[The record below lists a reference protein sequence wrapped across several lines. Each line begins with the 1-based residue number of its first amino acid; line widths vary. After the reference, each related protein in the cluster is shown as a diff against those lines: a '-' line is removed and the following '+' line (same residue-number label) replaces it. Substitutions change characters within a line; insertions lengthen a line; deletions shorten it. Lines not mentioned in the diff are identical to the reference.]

1 MKEPFES
8 GFTAYRLFDLPN
20 FVRRGVSKQWFLYQ
34 VLDNIK
40 NMLWKKNERT
50 I

>member
-20 FVRRGVSKQWFLYQ
+20 FVQEKESDSVVFVSGSQ
-34 VLDNIK
+34 
-40 NMLWKKNERT
+40 
-50 I
+50 